1 MADKVIH
8 FMSNY
13 QSFSFSEILVMEESF
28 AKAGDFV

>member
-13 QSFSFSEILVMEESF
+13 QSFIKTLNFEKDMHII
-28 AKAGDFV
+28 GYT